1 MAGFLVAY
9 CFVRWPHSRPHAD
22 LSPDRRRMSD
32 QMPLWIKGSETSRA
46 AAVSVAPRL
55 NELQGVVMSYI
66 AGRGSRGA
74 TDEEITRDLK
84 MNPSTARPRRI
95 ELVEMGKIRSSGRTR
110 PTVSGRSATVWVAR

>member
-1 MAGFLVAY
+1 MREVLIG
-9 CFVRWPHSRPHAD
+9 SRVPAQS
-22 LSPDRRRMSD
+22 LRLQRRMHDVPAVSD
-32 QMPLWIKGSETSRA
+32 QMPLWVKGSKTSRA

-66 AGRGSRGA
+66 AGRGTRGA
-74 TDEEITRDLK
+74 TDEEITHDLK

-95 ELVEMGKIRSSGRTR
+95 ELVEMGKVRASTQTR